1 MMIRKLLI
9 IAALAAGTS
18 APTLADVPGREWIS
32 SAKVTAMLA
41 KRGYRVTKIEAD
53 DGHWEGDAVRR
64 GLKYEF
70 HVDPHNGRV
79 TKMERDRD

>member
-1 MMIRKLLI
+1 MIRKML
-9 IAALAAGTS
+9 IAAVVATGLST
-18 APTLADVPGREWIS
+18 PTLADVPGRNWIS
-32 SAKVTAMLA
+32 SAKVAAMLA

-70 HVDPHNGRV
+70 HVDPRSGQV
-79 TKMERDRD
+79 TKMKRDRD

>member
-1 MMIRKLLI
+1 MIGKLLI
-9 IAALAAGTS
+9 FAVVATGISTPTS
-18 APTLADVPGREWIS
+18 ADVPGGNWIS

-53 DGHWEGDAVRR
+53 DGHWEGDAFRR

-70 HVDPHNGRV
+70 HVDPHSGRL
-79 TKMERDRD
+79 TKMTRDRD

>member
-1 MMIRKLLI
+1 MIRKLLI
-9 IAALAAGTS
+9 VALVTTGLSTTA
-18 APTLADVPGREWIS
+18 LADVPGRNWIS
-32 SAKVTAMLA
+32 SAKVSAMLA

-53 DGHWEGDAVRR
+53 DGHWEGDAVRK

-70 HVDPHNGRV
+70 HVDPHSGRV

>member
-1 MMIRKLLI
+1 MIRKLLI
-9 IAALAAGTS
+9 VAVVATGLSTPALA
-18 APTLADVPGREWIS
+18 DIPGRNWIS
-32 SAKVTAMLA
+32 SAKVTRMLA

-70 HVDPHNGRV
+70 HVDPHSLHV
-79 TKMERDRD
+79 TKLKRDRD

>member
-1 MMIRKLLI
+1 MIRKLLI
-9 IAALAAGTS
+9 VAVLASGISTPA
-18 APTLADVPGREWIS
+18 LADVPGRNWIS

-70 HVDPHNGRV
+70 HVDPRSGQV
-79 TKMERDRD
+79 TNMKRDRD

>member
-1 MMIRKLLI
+1 MIRKLLI
-9 IAALAAGTS
+9 VAVLASGISTPA
-18 APTLADVPGREWIS
+18 LADVPGRNWIS

-70 HVDPHNGRV
+70 LVDPRSGQV
-79 TKMERDRD
+79 TKMKRDRD

>member
-1 MMIRKLLI
+1 MIRKLLI
-9 IAALAAGTS
+9 VAVLASGISTPA
-18 APTLADVPGREWIS
+18 LADVPGRNWIS

-70 HVDPHNGRV
+70 HVDPRSGQV
-79 TKMERDRD
+79 TKMKRDRD

>member
-1 MMIRKLLI
+1 MIRNLLI
-9 IAALAAGTS
+9 VALVTTGLSTPA
-18 APTLADVPGREWIS
+18 LADVPGRNWIS
-32 SAKVTAMLA
+32 SAKVTSMLA

-70 HVDPHNGRV
+70 HVDPRSGQV
-79 TKMERDRD
+79 TKMKRDRD

>member
-1 MMIRKLLI
+1 MIRKLLI
-9 IAALAAGTS
+9 VAVLASGISPPA
-18 APTLADVPGREWIS
+18 LADVPGRNWIS

-70 HVDPHNGRV
+70 HVDPRSGQV
-79 TKMERDRD
+79 TKMKRDRD

>member
-1 MMIRKLLI
+1 MIRKLLI
-9 IAALAAGTS
+9 IAVLASGISTPA
-18 APTLADVPGREWIS
+18 LADVPGRNWVS

-70 HVDPHNGRV
+70 HVDPRSGQV
-79 TKMERDRD
+79 TKMKRDRD